1 MAVCDPH
8 CRFIFVTDTNWEY
21 EASSHDQYGV
31 CNQTDAGGCTARTNA
46 GVGGWEDAATT
57 PSGSARRLDA
67 RTFTLYL
74 IADKF
79 SMP

>member
-1 MAVCDPH
+1 MINTASA
-8 CRFIFVTDTNWEY
+8 TD
-21 EASSHDQYGV
+21 A
-31 CNQTDAGGCTARTNA
+31 AGGCTARINA

-57 PSGSARRLDA
+57 PSASARRLDA
-67 RTFTLYL
+67 RTFTRNL